1 MSSINGLYE
10 QDGQQKYCYS
20 CFFLINQYFLQF
32 SFIRTFPSNVAI
44 VYVTVYKKKINI
56 FPRFLIKQKFGL
68 M

>member
-44 VYVTVYKKKINI
+44 VYVTVYKKKNKH
-56 FPRFLIKQKFGL
+56 FS
-68 M
+68 